1 MILAYGRGTKMSDV
15 VQNSILLSLK
25 KSLDIDPSDTAFD
38 VDLILLINSVFAE
51 LNQLGVG
58 PKEVFSI
65 DGEDAQWSDFSTNEN
80 LNMVQ
85 AYMKLE
91 IKMMFD
97 PPTASV
103 LTAMEKKRDEYE
115 WRLNV
120 AGDSYLYAKED

>member
-1 MILAYGRGTKMSDV
+1 MSDD
-15 VQNSILLSLK
+15 VQNSILLSIK
-25 KSLDIDPSDTAFD
+25 KSLDIDPSDMAFD
-38 VDLILLINSVFAE
+38 IDLVLLINSVFAE
-51 LNQLGVG
+51 LHQLGVG
-58 PKEVFSI
+58 PKSVFSI
-65 DGEDAQWSDFSTNEN
+65 EGSDAQWSDFSNDES

-120 AGDSYLYAKED
+120 AGDSYLYTKED